1 MKKWNIGWGT
11 VAACNMKC
19 QFCYSKERRK
29 QGQPLGLTEW
39 KKFIDQNYEK
49 INTINY
55 GTGENSIND
64 DWFKLVYYV
73 REKYPDIRQALT
85 TNGFFS
91 ERIKNQE
98 LYEMATKAIDE
109 FDISLDFCVAEKHAE
124 LRGQKDAFNWALN
137 TLKYC
142 NENNKDATIVFLGSK
157 INLNKEN
164 IKGLFKIAKDY
175 NAKLRMNLYRPTEGI
190 DEISKRFIPTYE
202 NLIGILEFI
211 SKNYEVLT
219 LNDALFSPLLTG
231 KASVDP
237 SGVDSLRILAN
248 GDITPSTYLIHE
260 EYIVG
265 NIQDNSVLN
274 NIEEKILDIIT
285 NVIPREC
292 EACTL
297 KEKCKGGVID
307 RRYLWY
313 HTLEKRDPY
322 CRGPYKDMDDLTEK
336 ISLSEKEFHSV
347 HDGYLPTM
355 FFINK

>member
-29 QGQPLGLTEW
+29 QGQQLELSDW
-39 KKFIDQNYEK
+39 KKFIDQNHEK
-49 INTINY
+49 ISTINY

-64 DWFKLVYYV
+64 DWFKLVYYI
-73 REKYPDIRQALT
+73 REKYPNIRQALT

-91 ERIKNQE
+91 EKIKNTE
-98 LYEMATKAIDE
+98 LYEMATKSIDE
-109 FDISLDFCVAEKHAE
+109 FDVSLDFCVAEKHAE
-124 LRGQKDAFNWALN
+124 LRGQKEAFNWALN

-142 NENNKDATIVFLGSK
+142 KENNKDATIVFLGSK
-157 INLNKEN
+157 VNLNEEN
-164 IKGLFKIAKDY
+164 IKGLFEIAKDY

-190 DEISKRFIPTYE
+190 DEISKKFIPTYE
-202 NLIGILEFI
+202 NLIEILKFI
-211 SKNYEVLT
+211 AQKYEVLT
-219 LNDALFSPLLTG
+219 LNDALFSSLLTRRT
-231 KASVDP
+231 SIDP
-237 SGVDSLRILAN
+237 SGIDSLRILAN

-265 NIQDNSVLN
+265 NIQEENILN
-274 NIEEKILDIIT
+274 NIEDKILNIIT
-285 NVIPREC
+285 KVIPEEC
-292 EACTL
+292 NKCVL
-297 KEKCKGGVID
+297 REKCKGGVID

-313 HTLEKRDPY
+313 HTLDKRDPY
-322 CRGPYKDMDDLTEK
+322 CKGPYKNVDDLPEK
-336 ISLSEKEFHSV
+336 MLLSKKEFHSV